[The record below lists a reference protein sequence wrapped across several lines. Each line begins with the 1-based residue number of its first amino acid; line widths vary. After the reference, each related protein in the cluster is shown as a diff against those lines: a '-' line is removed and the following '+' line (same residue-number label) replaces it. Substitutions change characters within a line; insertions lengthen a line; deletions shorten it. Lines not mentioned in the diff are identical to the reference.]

1 MEQLIRQLVNEHK
14 LNRSEALEAIR
25 MVTDY
30 LKLQHP
36 ELEKLIDQAIEEGT
50 ENDDGSVN
58 L

>member
-14 LNRSEALEAIR
+14 LNRSEALEAIK

-36 ELEKLIDQAIEEGT
+36 ELGKMIDTALEDGPYKE
-50 ENDDGSVN
+50 DDSVS